1 MSDRGIVTKIIS
13 KKLAR
18 VVVLPEERPHSDKDC
33 VNCGGCGKTNEKVET
48 IALNPIGAKVG
59 DIVFL
64 ESDEGKSI
72 WLMAVMMMGPI
83 LIPLAF
89 FMGATWLGLAP
100 IIRGILAGLGMYT
113 AYRIIKY
120 YNNKMAH
127 EDPITRIVRI
137 LEKSNLAQIAEVA
150 SDKPYLER

>member
-13 KKLAR
+13 KKLAT
-18 VVVLPEERPHSDKDC
+18 VVMLPEKRPHSDKDC

-48 IALNPIGAKVG
+48 TALNLIGAKVG

-72 WLMAVMMMGPI
+72 WLMTVLMVGPI
-83 LIPLAF
+83 LIPLTF
-89 FMGATWLGLAP
+89 FMGATWLGFAP

-113 AYRIIKY
+113 AYRIIKH
-120 YNNKMAH
+120 YNNKMAN

-137 LEKSNLAQIAEVA
+137 QEKQTNAQITG
-150 SDKPYLER
+150 S